1 MFTKIGESKWMK
13 VVLFITTFAF
23 VGTALVALI
32 VYKLSGRISGAAEV
46 NGREISMQRYMYEIN
61 IIQSNLERQGVDVGA
76 LRKAIHR
83 QALQNIISEELL
95 YQEAEKEGVVATK
108 EEVKEALLN
117 IPSFQENGRFSK
129 EKYLA
134 IVNSLGVSPQF
145 FEEILRRELTKEHIF
160 SLIRGATYIS
170 KDEINTVM
178 KKELSRI
185 TGEIALIKPSV
196 KVSEKEMKEF
206 YSKNSKM
213 FAGKKGKKVVV
224 YKIDI
229 NKTGKEKGAN
239 LAKSLF
245 LKLKNN
251 QPVEKTEGIEE
262 IYNDVFYKEFKLK
275 GLPKKVVDEINSI
288 SENKKI
294 AFVRTEDA
302 YYLAKLEKIITKP
315 MPFEKVK
322 DQIKS
327 FLERKKQKEAIKKIV
342 NEINKEI
349 KKGVSLKEIA
359 KKYKGKIEK
368 IKELSLKD
376 LVQKYSIPFDFTSM
390 ILKVKTGKL
399 SKPIPTQKGVVIIKV
414 DKISISKD
422 EKSKDTEAI
431 LKKVIFNEKTNDLIN
446 AYINKLYRKAE
457 IKINPRLSQ

>member
-1 MFTKIGESKWMK
+1 
-13 VVLFITTFAF
+13 
-23 VGTALVALI
+23 
-32 VYKLSGRISGAAEV
+32 
-46 NGREISMQRYMYEIN
+46 
-61 IIQSNLERQGVDVGA
+61 
-76 LRKAIHR
+76 
-83 QALQNIISEELL
+83 
-95 YQEAEKEGVVATK
+95 
-108 EEVKEALLN
+108 
-117 IPSFQENGRFSK
+117 
-129 EKYLA
+129 
-134 IVNSLGVSPQF
+134 
-145 FEEILRRELTKEHIF
+145 
-160 SLIRGATYIS
+160 
-170 KDEINTVM
+170 
-178 KKELSRI
+178 
-185 TGEIALIKPSV
+185 
-196 KVSEKEMKEF
+196 
-206 YSKNSKM
+206 
-213 FAGKKGKKVVV
+213 
-224 YKIDI
+224 
-229 NKTGKEKGAN
+229 
-239 LAKSLF
+239 
-245 LKLKNN
+245 
-251 QPVEKTEGIEE
+251 VEKTEGIEE

-342 NEINKEI
+342 NEINREI
-349 KKGVSLKEIA
+349 KKGVSLEEIA

-368 IKELSLKD
+368 IKELSLKE

-390 ILKVKTGKL
+390 ILKVKTEKL